1 MAPITLECVILGI
14 DTSLGTTVAVIEDD
28 GVVRAHA
35 DSSDPLGH
43 AEMIG
48 TLVQQ
53 VVVGPQHPAP
63 ASPAAR
69 AHQTAES
76 TSNRRQFDV
85 PSPKSYDLD
94 AAGGEIT
101 HVAAG
106 MGPGPFTGLRIGI
119 AAARAF
125 ALGRGIPVVPVVSHD
140 AIALEMLLHD
150 ALRDAVTPR
159 FAVVTDARRRE
170 VAYSVYDGLDD
181 DGLPLRTSGPALAR
195 RDDIDA
201 ALAEAGAERRD
212 AHAVSGAMI
221 ALAAARALAAGRE
234 IGPHD
239 ALYLRSPDVAL
250 PAARKKVGL

>member
-1 MAPITLECVILGI
+1 
-14 DTSLGTTVAVIEDD
+14 
-28 GVVRAHA
+28 
-35 DSSDPLGH
+35 
-43 AEMIG
+43 
-48 TLVQQ
+48 
-53 VVVGPQHPAP
+53 
-63 ASPAAR
+63 
-69 AHQTAES
+69 
-76 TSNRRQFDV
+76 
-85 PSPKSYDLD
+85 
-94 AAGGEIT
+94 
-101 HVAAG
+101 

-140 AIALEMLLHD
+140 AIALERLLHD
-150 ALRDAVTPR
+150 ALQDADTAR

-181 DGLPLRTSGPALAR
+181 DGLPVRAAGPALAH
-195 RDDIDA
+195 RDDIDVV
-201 ALAEAGAERRD
+201 LAEAGAQRHD

-221 ALAAARALAAGRE
+221 ALAGARALAAGRQ